1 MKKIGEGR
9 GDITLVEEDAPGCGG
24 TWPGV
29 VGGMTGITDTRGGSA
44 KRIGTP

>member
-24 TWPGV
+24 HLAWSSR
-29 VGGMTGITDTRGGSA
+29 GMTGITDTRGGSA